1 MTIKRVAA
9 ILAALAVTLAVVHTG
24 NAEAM
29 NERGIV
35 WLESMPAGAATY
47 PLTVSGF
54 PANCVDV
61 GAETTWCALVS
72 MPFVLDENPCPNGKL
87 TRIVNVGLTCIF
99 EEAAPPAPT
108 AAPAAQPIFT
118 G

>member
-1 MTIKRVAA
+1 MTIKRIAA
-9 ILAALAVTLAVVHTG
+9 ILAALAVTIAVLQTG

-29 NERGIV
+29 QEREIV
-35 WLESMPAGAATY
+35 WLESMPAGAVTY

-54 PANCVDV
+54 PADCVDV
-61 GAETTWCALVS
+61 GAETTWCALVPT
-72 MPFVLDENPCPNGKL
+72 PFVLDENPCPNGKL
-87 TRIVNVGLTCIF
+87 TRIVNVGLTCVF
-99 EEAAPPAPT
+99 EEAQPPAPT

>member
-1 MTIKRVAA
+1 MTIKRIAA
-9 ILAALAVTLAVVHTG
+9 ILAALAVTIAVLQTG

-29 NERGIV
+29 QERQIV

-87 TRIVNVGLTCIF
+87 TRIVNVGLTCVF
-99 EEAAPPAPT
+99 EEAQPPAPPAAT
-108 AAPAAQPIFT
+108 PIFT

>member
-1 MTIKRVAA
+1 MTIKRIAA
-9 ILAALAVTLAVVHTG
+9 ILAALAVTIAVLQTG

-29 NERGIV
+29 QEREIV

-54 PANCVDV
+54 PANCIDV
-61 GAETTWCALVS
+61 GAETSWCVLVPT
-72 MPFVLDENPCPNGKL
+72 PFVLDENPCPNGKL
-87 TRIVNVGLTCIF
+87 TRIVNVGLTCVF
-99 EEAAPPAPT
+99 EEAEPPAPT
-108 AAPAAQPIFT
+108 AAQPIFT